1 MKNNFNKVLFII
13 QLEIEIDNK
22 WYPVTRFDTK
32 HGFAHQDICHYNGK
46 IDKINLGI
54 NNYNIAMTF
63 AEQDLKRNWNIYK
76 GIFEGGCISFEFFR
90 LLCCSQSRGFKLC
103 PRPFCSSLAA

>member
-1 MKNNFNKVLFII
+1 MTLKCRLRHYHVQTKNVVIEFII

-46 IDKINLGI
+46 IEKINLGI

-63 AEQDLKRNWNIYK
+63 AEQDLKRNWNVYK
-76 GIFEGGCISFEFFR
+76 ERFLKEAN
-90 LLCCSQSRGFKLC
+90 KND
-103 PRPFCSSLAA
+103 